1 MRLFALVLSIVFA
14 AVSVATPALA
24 RDAKDRT
31 FDANRVGVIV
41 KGKTK
46 PADLARLY
54 GRQNVKYV
62 KIGYEGGESPGAQIF
77 FETPNQL
84 EVMFSDDGKRITQI
98 SINGG
103 NWKSAAGLRTG
114 LTVDDLERLN
124 GGPFNYKGFGADE
137 AGRVTAT
144 GAPLTPY
151 TIYFG
156 FVDVAP
162 DALRDEA
169 VFSSRHPAL
178 KGVKTRV
185 HSIVVSF

>member
-1 MRLFALVLSIVFA
+1 MRFFALALSIAFIVA
-14 AVSVATPALA
+14 APALA

-62 KIGYEGGESPGAQIF
+62 KIGYEGGESPGARIF

-84 EVMFSDDGKRITQI
+84 EVMFSDDGRRITQI
-98 SINGG
+98 SINGR

-114 LTVDDLERLN
+114 LTVEDLERLN
-124 GGPFNYKGFGADE
+124 GGPFDFQGFGADE
-137 AGRVTAT
+137 AGRINAS
-144 GAPLTPY
+144 APALTPY

-156 FVDVAP
+156 FEDVAP
-162 DALRDEA
+162 DALREEA

-178 KGVKTRV
+178 KGVKTKV

>member
-1 MRLFALVLSIVFA
+1 MRVLALFLCLVCIAPAMAL
-14 AVSVATPALA
+14 
-24 RDAKDRT
+24 DAKDRT

-46 PADLARLY
+46 PADLARLF
-54 GRQNVKYV
+54 GRKNVKYV
-62 KIGYEGGESPGAQIF
+62 KIGYEGGESPGARIF

-84 EVMFSDDGKRITQI
+84 EVMFSDDGKRITQV

-114 LTVDDLERLN
+114 LTVEDLERLN
-124 GGPFNYKGFGADE
+124 GGPFNFQGFGADE
-137 AGRVTAT
+137 AGRVAAE
-144 GAPLTPY
+144 GAPLRDF

-156 FVDVAP
+156 FEDVAP
-162 DALRDEA
+162 DALREEA

-178 KGVKTRV
+178 KGVKTKV
-185 HSIVVSF
+185 HSIVVTLYP

>member
-1 MRLFALVLSIVFA
+1 MRLFALILSVVVLA
-14 AVSVATPALA
+14 AAPTMA

-46 PADLARLY
+46 PVDLARLF
-54 GRQNVKYV
+54 GRRNVSYE
-62 KIGYEGGESPGAQIF
+62 KIGYEGGESPGAMIF
-77 FETPNQL
+77 RGTPDQL
-84 EVMFSDDGKRITQI
+84 EVMFSDDGKRIVTV
-98 SINGG
+98 SINGR
-103 NWKSAAGLRTG
+103 NWKSAAGLHTG

-124 GGPFNYKGFGADE
+124 GGPFDFQGFGADE
-137 AGRVTAT
+137 AGRVSAA
-144 GAPLTPY
+144 GPALNPF

-162 DALRDEA
+162 EALRDEA

-185 HSIVVSF
+185 HTIVVTLYP